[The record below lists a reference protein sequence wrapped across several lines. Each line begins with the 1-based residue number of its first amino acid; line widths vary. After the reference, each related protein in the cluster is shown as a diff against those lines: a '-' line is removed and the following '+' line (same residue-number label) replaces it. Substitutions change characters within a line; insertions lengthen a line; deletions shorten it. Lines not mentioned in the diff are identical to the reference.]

1 MSTLTLN
8 TFETRFWKN
17 KCAYCPLTI
26 YTFMYILV
34 YCLVLISLQAIE
46 HLLLNHYFTTELTIQ
61 IVVDRT
67 RALCKQRLV
76 LVHCAELAL
85 TVMYE
90 LQTFRY
96 YNNNTNFPKYL
107 RRIKK

>member
-1 MSTLTLN
+1 MHYRCATLLVRLLSIH
-8 TFETRFWKN
+8 F
-17 KCAYCPLTI
+17 L
-26 YTFMYILV
+26 YILV

-85 TVMYE
+85 TVMCE
-90 LQTFRY
+90 LQTLRY
-96 YNNNTNFPKYL
+96 YYNNTNFPKYL